1 MLRRKCETREKKMT
15 DLYLAS
21 LPINWTMHLRVI
33 TGMEKRQQLTLTD

>member
-1 MLRRKCETREKKMT
+1 MQRRKPEIPEKKMT

-33 TGMEKRQQLTLTD
+33 TGMEKRQQVTL